1 MVKHN
6 DMNDTMHAETHDESD
21 VVAWIVVPVL
31 LGVLIYATLALFVW
45 PYARPVVSPW
55 LLVLCILLP
64 PLFPFL
70 LVFVLFS
77 LCFVPP
83 VVVSTRDVYVVETR
97 GRVRPAAPPRVQGG
111 RRMPSV

>member
-1 MVKHN
+1 
-6 DMNDTMHAETHDESD
+6 MNDTTVPHAETHDEPN

-55 LLVLCILLP
+55 LLVLCILIP

-70 LVFVLFS
+70 LVFLMFS
-77 LCFVPP
+77 LCFPQVI
-83 VVVSTRDVYVVETR
+83 VSSTRDVYVVETR
-97 GRVRPAAPPRVQGG
+97 GRARVAAPPRVQGG